1 MVVFEVPQMA
11 PMEVAMESANRA
23 LSILEEKPEPFSRA
37 FSSSAEKMPV
47 RRPVPMKVPMVSK
60 VSDMENAKMVSRM
73 IGSFDTSE
81 NSAGKPSLVKIT
93 PKVCGS
99 WAKVSAMD
107 TELAMVVWP
116 IGMPTT
122 AVTAMAISMPPR
134 TLSTVSTMASTRPMV
149 NSQMVGLFMTARP
162 GVACTVS
169 PLLAADLVVK
179 VKKPTLRKPT

>member
-1 MVVFEVPQMA
+1 
-11 PMEVAMESANRA
+11 
-23 LSILEEKPEPFSRA
+23 
-37 FSSSAEKMPV
+37 
-47 RRPVPMKVPMVSK
+47 MKVPMVSK

-134 TLSTVSTMASTRPMV
+134 TLSTVSTMASTRPMM